1 MKKYIP
7 LLIGSFYSFSA
18 FSFEIT
24 SKIQEGSLI
33 YGQLN
38 KDEKLLIG
46 STEIIPTKEG
56 RFFFGLP
63 QDSTKLNLT
72 LIHPD
77 GKKEIKNFAVE
88 KRKWKEEIIT
98 GLQPEK
104 VTPSNKNTKRIQQ
117 ENHLLKKARSTMNT
131 SFFPTC
137 FERPVKKFK
146 RISSPF
152 GARRILNN
160 IKKAGHSGVDYAA
173 PIGTPL
179 YAPTDGIVTL
189 VHNDMF
195 LSGKTLLINHG
206 YGLFSSYSHL
216 NKIAVKE
223 GTVVKKGQL
232 IAEIGNTGRSTG
244 PHLHYTITWH
254 GTRLDPEQQ
263 IEDFICEK

>member
-1 MKKYIP
+1 MKKYVP
-7 LLIGSFYSFSA
+7 LLIGCFYSFSA

-24 SKIQEGSLI
+24 SKIQEGALI

-56 RFFFGLP
+56 NFFFGLP
-63 QDSTKLNLT
+63 QDSTKLHLT
-72 LIHPD
+72 LIHSN
-77 GKKEIKNFAVE
+77 GKKEIKNFSVE
-88 KRKWKEEIIT
+88 KRKWKEEIVT

-104 VTPSNKNTKRIQQ
+104 VAPSNKNTKRIQQ
-117 ENHLLKKARSTMNT
+117 ENQLLREARGKINT

-179 YAPTDGIVTL
+179 YSPADGVVAL
-189 VHNDMF
+189 AHKDMF

-216 NKIAVKE
+216 NKISVKE
-223 GTVVKKGQL
+223 GDVVKKGEL
-232 IAEIGNTGRSTG
+232 IAEVGNTGRSTG
-244 PHLHYTITWH
+244 PHLHYTITWY

-263 IEDFICEK
+263 IEDFNCSK

>member
-1 MKKYIP
+1 MQKYI
-7 LLIGSFYSFSA
+7 LFLFGCFYSFSA

-24 SKIQEGSLI
+24 SKIQEGALI

-38 KDEKLLIG
+38 KGEKLFLG
-46 STEIIPTKEG
+46 TTEIVPTPKG
-56 RFFFGLP
+56 QFFFGLP
-63 QDSTKLNLT
+63 QDSENLNLT
-72 LIHPD
+72 LIHSN
-77 GKKEIKNFAVE
+77 GKKEIKKFPVE
-88 KRKWKEEIIT
+88 KRKWKEEIVT

-117 ENHLLKKARSTMNT
+117 ENSLMKQARNKMDT

-179 YAPTDGIVTL
+179 YAPADGVVAL
-189 VHNDMF
+189 AHNDMF

-216 NKIAVKE
+216 NKI
-223 GTVVKKGQL
+223 TVKKGSIVKKGDL
-232 IAEIGNTGRSTG
+232 IAEVGNTGRSTG
-244 PHLHYTITWH
+244 PHLHYTITWQ

-263 IEDFICEK
+263 IKDFTCSK